1 MLTAG
6 PLHDNNSAP
15 MTVTQNNLQD
25 GVDMTS
31 SSNIQDNSD
40 FLTKRGSTV
49 AVSSNLTLFSLM
61 WYHEGIYLSS
71 PLLVF

>member
-6 PLHDNNSAP
+6 PLHNNSAP

-71 PLLVF
+71 PLLVS